1 MSGEPEL
8 HHRHHPVIASPGDNS
23 PPDRPQA
30 TADGS
35 PSLYSQRFG
44 EAFHSGRGA
53 YREALETYVM
63 PAELHRFPRGRCL
76 QVLDVGV
83 GLGYNSAAL
92 LEACTARGLSLR
104 WWGLELD
111 PAPLTLILKDPAYRR
126 LWQPS
131 SLAMLEAL
139 AQGAEAGGTS
149 SCHGRSHRG
158 QLLWGDAR
166 DRIQS
171 LQSSQAG
178 RFDLVLLDAFS
189 PRRCPELWT
198 SDFLEKLANLLA
210 PEGRLITYCAAASVR
225 ASLAA
230 AGLNLANLRASALG
244 AEDPWGERWSGGTIA
259 SPGPLPTS
267 DCHGPLSPMEVE
279 HLATRAAEPYRDPDG
294 SAEAATILAR
304 RATAQQSSGAASTT
318 AWRARWRAVARG
330 PGDEG

>member
-1 MSGEPEL
+1 LTSDLEL
-8 HHRHHPVIASPGDNS
+8 RHTTVIASPGDNGTGW
-23 PPDRPQA
+23 RPHP

-53 YREALETYVM
+53 HREALETYVV
-63 PAELHRFPRGRCL
+63 PAELERFSQGRRL

-111 PAPLTLILKDPAYRR
+111 PAPLNVVLSDPAYRR
-126 LWQPS
+126 LWQPAT
-131 SLAMLEAL
+131 LDMLEAL
-139 AQGAEAGGTS
+139 ARGAEPGGTTVWQQPS
-149 SCHGRSHRG
+149 GTG

-166 DRIQS
+166 DRIRS
-171 LQSSQAG
+171 LGSSEAG
-178 RFDLVLLDAFS
+178 RIDLVLLDAFS
-189 PRRCPELWT
+189 PRRCPELW
-198 SDFLEKLANLLA
+198 SSEFLEQLARLLA

-225 ASLAA
+225 ASLRA
-230 AGLNLANLRASALG
+230 AGLNLASLRPSPLG
-244 AEDPWGERWSGGTIA
+244 AGDPWGERWSGGTIA
-259 SPGPLPTS
+259 SPSALSPS
-267 DCHGPLSPMEVE
+267 HCHAPLSPMEVD

-294 SAEAATILAR
+294 QADQATILSR
-304 RATAQQSSGAASTT
+304 RAIAQQNSGATSTT
-318 AWRARWRAVARG
+318 AWRARWLAMTRG